1 MLVHLTSTKDFV
13 IFVLIVLVVTTRFL
27 YVEMLQSKITGQS
40 FDKIRLA
47 ATVFVAFIVSLTIFY
62 VMGVLTIIY

>member
-1 MLVHLTSTKDFV
+1 MLVHLTSTKDCV

-27 YVEMLQSKITGQS
+27 YVEMLQSKLTGQP

-62 VMGVLTIIY
+62 VMDVLTII

>member
-1 MLVHLTSTKDFV
+1 MLVHLTSTKDCV
-13 IFVLIVLVVTTRFL
+13 IFVLILLLVTTRFL
-27 YVEMLQSKITGQS
+27 YVEMLQSKLTGQP

-62 VMGVLTIIY
+62 VMDVLTII